1 MILRRLHP
9 PLHLLRA
16 FCTVARFGGISRAA
30 EALHLTQSAVSKQVQ
45 ELERWVGVALFERSR
60 KRLSLTPAG
69 ERYEKAVSALL
80 ARLEAATLELITSG
94 DEGGALHLSVL
105 PTLAAKWLI
114 PRLPQLRAQHP
125 QITLHFV
132 PYVHGYDFA
141 DPELD
146 CSILFGDGHW
156 PGARAHYLTGN
167 DVALIGPR
175 AGLAGAPP
183 LHSPQDVARH
193 TLLRHVSVP
202 GAWQHWA
209 EAHGVNGLDPLAGP
223 QFDQF
228 QTIIRA
234 VSVGMGLAW
243 CRAAWCRT
251 RLPPAPSPSRCPA
264 AATRATWA
272 TGCATPSR
280 VRSWPRRCAFAT
292 GCWRWQTPRR
302 ARPHRLLESTSKCPP
317 ALAHQALAAILS
329 IASDSGSA
337 MAPIRVP

>member
-45 ELERWVGVALFERSR
+45 ELERWVGAALFERSR

-234 VSVGMGLAW
+234 VSVGMGLALVPRCLVQDEIAAGTVTEPLPGGGYTSDLGYW
-243 CRAAWCRT
+243 LCYPESRAQLATLVRFRDW
-251 RLPPAPSPSRCPA
+251 LLGLADPA
-264 AATRATWA
+264 AGTAA
-272 TGCATPSR
+272 
-280 VRSWPRRCAFAT
+280 
-292 GCWRWQTPRR
+292 
-302 ARPHRLLESTSKCPP
+302 P
-317 ALAHQALAAILS
+317 AA
-329 IASDSGSA
+329 
-337 MAPIRVP
+337 

>member
-1 MILRRLHP
+1 MFLRRLHP

-16 FCTVARFGGISRAA
+16 FCTVARFGGVSRAA

-69 ERYEKAVSALL
+69 QRYEKAVSALL

-132 PYVHGYDFA
+132 PYVQGYDFS

-167 DVALIGPR
+167 DVALIAPR
-175 AGLAGAPP
+175 AGAAGAPP
-183 LHSPQDVARH
+183 LRGPQDVARH

-202 GAWQHWA
+202 GAWEQWA
-209 EAHGVNGLDPLAGP
+209 ETHGVSGLAPSVGL

-234 VSVGMGLAW
+234 VSVGMGLALVPRCLVQDEINTGTVTEPLPGSGYTSGLGYW
-243 CRAAWCRT
+243 LCYPESRTQLATLARFRDWLLALSALPGAADPGT
-251 RLPPAPSPSRCPA
+251 PA
-264 AATRATWA
+264 A
-272 TGCATPSR
+272 
-280 VRSWPRRCAFAT
+280 
-292 GCWRWQTPRR
+292 
-302 ARPHRLLESTSKCPP
+302 
-317 ALAHQALAAILS
+317 
-329 IASDSGSA
+329 
-337 MAPIRVP
+337 

>member
-175 AGLAGAPP
+175 AGLTGAPP
-183 LHSPQDVARH
+183 LHGPQDVARH

-234 VSVGMGLAW
+234 VSVGMGLALVPRCLVQDEIAAGTVTEPLPGGGYTSDLGYW
-243 CRAAWCRT
+243 LCYPESRAQLVTLVRFRDWLLA
-251 RLPPAPSPSRCPA
+251 LADPA
-264 AATRATWA
+264 AGTAA
-272 TGCATPSR
+272 
-280 VRSWPRRCAFAT
+280 
-292 GCWRWQTPRR
+292 
-302 ARPHRLLESTSKCPP
+302 P
-317 ALAHQALAAILS
+317 AA
-329 IASDSGSA
+329 
-337 MAPIRVP
+337 